1 MTATGQ
7 ISTGGLQGEWLEVG
21 DLAIG
26 RFAIHADLGAYRTAD
41 IYDGHT
47 RWRVDPSG
55 GNHPLNSDAALQGA
69 ITEAWLA
76 RFMWTGQHL
85 PLSQSQPQ
93 SEIADSRSYRTAT
106 VTPKGGKPVKLW
118 FDPRSGRLIKATRW
132 LWFFEYSTTYDDY
145 RDVQGLYLPFVIV
158 NSAAGMVE
166 SIKVEKYSFAEEAPS
181 DSFAHPAQP
190 ADSVVPASGTTV
202 PVAIFPQLTVRASVN
217 GRPMDF
223 LFDTGGHSVLT
234 PDAAKLLG
242 LVATGSQQSGGSGAG
257 TLLQQDT
264 RVDELRIG
272 EAVLR
277 NQHFFVV
284 SLPYSDVE
292 QGAKPPLAG
301 LLGLEVAERFVVR
314 LDYRAGTLSLL
325 PRTATTACPSGWRPI
340 RFTYDMP
347 SVDAQLDGRSA
358 SFTVDTGNNGGLL
371 LYSFWLRTQGV
382 EGRYDHGEQ
391 SLSYGAGGASNNWV
405 SYGKTFSIGK
415 PVIPRPM
422 IRTTDDKAGVALSE
436 SEAGNLGTNLLANYT
451 ITLDYGRSR
460 GCFNY
465 IPGYHPL
472 PFNRA
477 GLRAV
482 KDNPE
487 SFLVTLVNAG
497 GPADH
502 AGLRRNDRILAVD
515 GVPGSRLGDGDLTL
529 AFTRPPGSHISIQY
543 ERTGQAHETVVTTRE
558 MLK

>member
-1 MTATGQ
+1 MVQRQILWAWAVTMGIACLLEASSPKAKGDGANSPAIVLRRDVTAAPPASTVATSSGFVTATGQ

-93 SEIADSRSYRTAT
+93 SEIADSRPYRTAT

-118 FDPRSGRLIKATRW
+118 FDPKSGRLIKATRW

-181 DSFAHPAQP
+181 DSFARPAQP

-242 LVATGSQQSGGSGAG
+242 LVATGSQQSSGSGCRHALAARHACRRIANRGGGSA
-257 TLLQQDT
+257 
-264 RVDELRIG
+264 
-272 EAVLR
+272 
-277 NQHFFVV
+277 
-284 SLPYSDVE
+284 
-292 QGAKPPLAG
+292 
-301 LLGLEVAERFVVR
+301 
-314 LDYRAGTLSLL
+314 
-325 PRTATTACPSGWRPI
+325 
-340 RFTYDMP
+340 
-347 SVDAQLDGRSA
+347 
-358 SFTVDTGNNGGLL
+358 
-371 LYSFWLRTQGV
+371 
-382 EGRYDHGEQ
+382 
-391 SLSYGAGGASNNWV
+391 
-405 SYGKTFSIGK
+405 
-415 PVIPRPM
+415 
-422 IRTTDDKAGVALSE
+422 
-436 SEAGNLGTNLLANYT
+436 
-451 ITLDYGRSR
+451 
-460 GCFNY
+460 
-465 IPGYHPL
+465 
-472 PFNRA
+472 
-477 GLRAV
+477 
-482 KDNPE
+482 
-487 SFLVTLVNAG
+487 
-497 GPADH
+497 
-502 AGLRRNDRILAVD
+502 
-515 GVPGSRLGDGDLTL
+515 
-529 AFTRPPGSHISIQY
+529 
-543 ERTGQAHETVVTTRE
+543 
-558 MLK
+558 